1 MILVLKRVFKA
12 FVLLF
17 KNNINLRRGV
27 YTAISFATV
36 LSVFVSVLSV
46 TDLTYALEVSV
57 EGENC
62 GYVTDRK
69 TVERA
74 VDLLHASSVK
84 NDSAYSN
91 PDVDCVY
98 TFVPSTQLISDSQLA
113 DNIVSNDND
122 VNKAYCVV
130 INGIAFAEVVSIE
143 EGVATLSG
151 IAGNNRFYNSVEIRE
166 CVLSTDAKGRLKPLD
181 ERIDDYIV
189 TNVEYQAVKGDT
201 KQSVAQKFGI
211 SEENVPDFKT
221 DDLVTI
227 KVSLP
232 AFAFINEITTQ
243 DKKSIPA
250 SETVAKSSWQIT
262 TYKEVYVNNIKLRTQ
277 VADTQ
282 ITEKFPDKPTAT
294 AVVNAGNKGYCWP
307 VDTGYRQYVSSF
319 WGDGRGHKGYDIAAS
334 KGTPI
339 LSVYD
344 GRVES
349 VNTSGNAY
357 GLHFVIDH
365 GNGIK
370 TLYAHCSQLYVS
382 VGDQV
387 ERGEVVGLVG
397 ATGRVTGTHLHFEVY
412 KNGAPAN
419 PMNYIGK
426 R

>member
-1 MILVLKRVFKA
+1 MILALKRVFKA

-17 KNNINLRRGV
+17 KNNINVRRGV
-27 YTAISFATV
+27 YTALSFATV
-36 LSVFVSVLSV
+36 LTVFVSVLSV
-46 TDLTYALEVSV
+46 TDLTYAVEVSV
-57 EGENC
+57 EGESC
-62 GYVTDRK
+62 GYVSDRK
-69 TVERA
+69 TVDRA
-74 VDLLHASSVK
+74 VDILQANSVK
-84 NDSAYSN
+84 NDSAYSK
-91 PDVDCVY
+91 PDVDCIY
-98 TFVPSTQLISDSQLA
+98 TFAPSSELISTDELA
-113 DNIVSNDND
+113 DNIVSKDND

-130 INGIAFAEVVSIE
+130 INGVAFAEVNSVE

-151 IAGNNRFYNSVEIRE
+151 ISGNNRFYNSVEIRE
-166 CVLSTDAKGRLKPLD
+166 CVISTEVKGRLKKLD
-181 ERIDDYIV
+181 ERLNDFIV
-189 TNVEYQAVKGDT
+189 TDIEYQIVDGDT

-211 SEENVPDFKT
+211 PEENISDFNVN
-221 DDLVTI
+221 DVISI
-227 KVSLP
+227 KASLP

-277 VADTQ
+277 VAGTQ

-349 VNTSGNAY
+349 VNASGEAY
-357 GLHFVIDH
+357 GLHFVINH

-382 VGDQV
+382 VGDRV

-412 KNGAPAN
+412 RNGAPTD